1 MFLIFYFKRRHFL
14 KKVFTSRE
22 SLLDAKYVFS
32 SITKVFFFFFFC
44 EISCSRS
51 FVNVNPINFHD
62 CLTSQNFLLAKV
74 CPHKVI
80 SHFNFAVLSK
90 IKYFVCVIF
99 RRFRNSGKSKKAS
112 KICIFCSTSLI
123 HKSIENIGKSLSGL
137 KISSSSSLSLQ
148 LTLKILRLE
157 SFSSENGHNNF
168 YGFFGLGD

>member
-1 MFLIFYFKRRHFL
+1 MFLIFYFKRRQFF
-14 KKVFTSRE
+14 KNVFTSRE
-22 SLLDAKYVFS
+22 SLFDAKYVCS
-32 SITKVFFFFFFC
+32 SITKVCFFCC

-51 FVNVNPINFHD
+51 FVNVNPINIHD

-112 KICIFCSTSLI
+112 KICIFSSTSLI
-123 HKSIENIGKSLSGL
+123 HKSIENIRK
-137 KISSSSSLSLQ
+137 
-148 LTLKILRLE
+148 E
-157 SFSSENGHNNF
+157 SFWFENIVSFIIESTIDFENPKT
-168 YGFFGLGD
+168 